1 MKLPG
6 AKTAKKFSRWLRA
19 RVLGGALILG
29 YHHVA
34 NVTRDE
40 YEVCVTPRYFAEY
53 VEMRNKYAHLISLA
67 KMVQC
72 LKADSLPPYRNI
84 YA

>member
-34 NVTRDE
+34 NVKRDQ
-40 YEVCVTPRYFAEY
+40 YEVCLTPKCFAEY
-53 VEMRNKYAHLISLA
+53 VEMVNKYAPPISLA
-67 KMVQC
+67 THVQ
-72 LKADSLPPYRNI
+72 
-84 YA
+84 